1 MSQDSQAEKELRM
14 ENRED
19 KSPWQSLLE
28 EAILS
33 GSMVQESNREEKIKR
48 SCGRRGSKPV
58 PGCSEE
64 ERPTLCQE
72 GGQSFSQCSELV
84 VPEQPHDGEKP
95 QKCLESVK
103 SFRWNSLL
111 ISHQRIHTGERPYE
125 CPQCQKRFQTS
136 SNLLQHQQI
145 HREERPFR
153 CPECGKGF
161 KHNSHLIRH
170 RRIHTGERPYECGEC
185 GMSFSQ
191 SSHLISHQRIHTGER
206 PYECEQCGKSFSQR
220 SHLIRHQKIHAEER
234 PYKCGECGKGFN
246 QRSQLIIHHMIHTG
260 ERPYECPECGMRFQT
275 SSTLLRHQRIHTEER
290 PFRCPDCGKGFKRN
304 SHLIRHW
311 RIHTGERPYECP
323 QCGKSFSDSSHL
335 TKHQRRHR
343 QPNQPVQPQAPEVPP
358 VNANAPPFQE
368 EPVAHRT
375 REEGMGRSDD
385 GDGEAKMEDGLYP
398 LRKVPMAN
406 PEQRP
411 IGDFELNKKF
421 GLNDLVLIPEADNN
435 LLGRDLIIALGI
447 KIAPC
452 EGKLKIYS
460 LTEEDNFEVSD
471 TVWYTGEVGKL
482 NIQPISVEIQNPEIT
497 IRVKQYPISLAG
509 QKGLK
514 PVVEVSVN
522 QGVLES
528 CVSPQNTPILL
539 VKKPDGSYQLVQDL
553 RAVNQR
559 TITRFPGVAKPD
571 TS

>member
-1 MSQDSQAEKELRM
+1 MEKVRSGCYNIIQLLDWFEQPDGFALVMERPEQWQDLLEFLLERDALCEGMARWIFCQVLEAVRHCPACGILHRDIKLENLLVEPERTRVYSPPEWICLGYYHGHAATVWSLGVLLYVMVCGSLPFQEDRDIVWQQLFFFTRQLSPGWINKQQAGDRAAVQQPGRKGPEGTDGQQAGHGPAVCQHGQEGQWFLAWINNDLTCQNLGQMEEKAVRKRKMSQNSQAEKELRM

-145 HREERPFR
+145 HTEERPFR

-206 PYECEQCGKSFSQR
+206 PYQCEQCGKSFSQR

-275 SSTLLRHQRIHTEER
+275 SSTLYATS
-290 PFRCPDCGKGFKRN
+290 GF
-304 SHLIRHW
+304 
-311 RIHTGERPYECP
+311 T
-323 QCGKSFSDSSHL
+323 
-335 TKHQRRHR
+335 QRRG
-343 QPNQPVQPQAPEVPP
+343 PSA
-358 VNANAPPFQE
+358 ALTA
-368 EPVAHRT
+368 
-375 REEGMGRSDD
+375 GRASSATPTSS
-385 GDGEAKMEDGLYP
+385 GTGAST
-398 LRKVPMAN
+398 
-406 PEQRP
+406 
-411 IGDFELNKKF
+411 
-421 GLNDLVLIPEADNN
+421 
-435 LLGRDLIIALGI
+435 LGRGPTSVPSVGRASQTAL
-447 KIAPC
+447 
-452 EGKLKIYS
+452 
-460 LTEEDNFEVSD
+460 T
-471 TVWYTGEVGKL
+471 
-482 NIQPISVEIQNPEIT
+482 
-497 IRVKQYPISLAG
+497 
-509 QKGLK
+509 
-514 PVVEVSVN
+514 
-522 QGVLES
+522 
-528 CVSPQNTPILL
+528 
-539 VKKPDGSYQLVQDL
+539 
-553 RAVNQR
+553 
-559 TITRFPGVAKPD
+559 
-571 TS
+571 